1 MPANLVRDDSDE
13 VLSAFVEHVEK
24 HGLDVRFREH
34 LKVGFDLWDEL
45 FTRTLEPAGT
55 PRAARIKQARSQKP
69 TTYKHIRDSDF
80 QVTPGIP
87 DQRFHERGAS
97 QRLD

>member
-1 MPANLVRDDSDE
+1 MSANLVRDDSDE

-55 PRAARIKQARSQKP
+55 PRAARIKQARPPNLQLTNK
-69 TTYKHIRDSDF
+69 IRDSD
-80 QVTPGIP
+80 I
-87 DQRFHERGAS
+87 
-97 QRLD
+97 